1 MQLEI
6 IRECKQHLCYNMK
19 VRVYTD
25 ERTIEILYLSDLS
38 HHVFK
43 TLLQLKYVSITS
55 NITL

>member
-6 IRECKQHLCYNMK
+6 IREFKQHLCYNMK

-38 HHVFK
+38 H
-43 TLLQLKYVSITS
+43 
-55 NITL
+55 